1 MIERRKFLIGL
12 AALYVNS
19 VPRLA
24 RAEKDRIMGGNAAR
38 LLKIKR

>member
-1 MIERRKFLIGL
+1 MGAGDPVGLIE
-12 AALYVNS
+12 S

-24 RAEKDRIMGGNAAR
+24 RAEKDRIMGRNAAR